1 MNGQD
6 VSRMDHSDVVTL
18 IKASGTTIT
27 LEVQQPQGVWRDV
40 VVCYLLGIVYT
51 CTVYVCIYKGSVAG

>member
-27 LEVQQPQGVWRDV
+27 LEVQQPQGVW
-40 VVCYLLGIVYT
+40 VCGGMWLCVFVGHCVHVYSVCVYL
-51 CTVYVCIYKGSVAG
+51 

>member
-1 MNGQD
+1 
-6 VSRMDHSDVVTL
+6 MDHSDVVTL

-40 VVCYLLGIVYT
+40 GVCYLLGIEYT

>member
-18 IKASGTTIT
+18 
-27 LEVQQPQGVWRDV
+27 GVW
-40 VVCYLLGIVYT
+40 VCVEGCGGVLFVGHCVHVYSVCVYL
-51 CTVYVCIYKGSVAG
+51 

>member
-27 LEVQQPQGVWRDV
+27 LEVQQPQGVEGCGCV
-40 VVCYLLGIVYT
+40 LFVGHCVHVYSVCVYL
-51 CTVYVCIYKGSVAG
+51 

>member
-27 LEVQQPQGVWRDV
+27 LEVQQPQGVW
-40 VVCYLLGIVYT
+40 VCVEGCGCVLFVGHCVQVYSVCVYL
-51 CTVYVCIYKGSVAG
+51 